1 MDAKEISMFRFL
13 DGTDKKFIIPVYQR
27 AYSWKH
33 ENCEALLKDL
43 TSVYENNYVSHFF
56 GSIVYVSN
64 DVGGCNEH
72 IIIDGQQRITTV
84 SLLLLAIRNYIIEHP
99 DIDTGVNPRKI
110 TDAYLTDVYANSE
123 KKLKLKLIQG
133 DDEAYDRLIENGTP
147 IANNNITAN
156 YNYFFKEISKR
167 NALEIKGLYDAVMK
181 LIIVNISLKPQD
193 GDDPQL
199 IFESLNSTGLGLD
212 ESDKIRNYILIGM
225 PAAKQETF
233 YKKYWEPLER
243 LVSHNDMKTFIRYYL
258 SVKTRDLFK
267 EDRLYFR
274 FKSFRMHQVCTIEEI
289 FEDILLFAGFYKT
302 IRHPMNKKN
311 SYEVVLARINKLEIK
326 SCTPIL
332 LELFIAHE
340 QNQLSDIELTEAFH
354 TLESYMARRI
364 ICGLGTQYYNK
375 LFVVLGAE
383 IEKLLEKDGAAYL
396 DAFKSALLNK
406 TGKSRFPNDHDFMDK
421 FMTFELYNAKASVRK
436 YFLER
441 FENFGN
447 REMIAVEEQ
456 ISDGSLTIEHIM
468 PQTLTEEWKVGLGEQ
483 WELIYSKYID
493 TIGNLTLTAYNSDYS
508 NLSFIKKKTLPEK
521 GFETSKLRL
530 NEYVKNC
537 ESWGESEILERARQ
551 LYKLAEQI
559 WPMAETD
566 YESQEE
572 DNWICWDDEDYDFTN
587 KTILKIVL
595 MGDELQTENITDA
608 YRKINVTVYNMDPA
622 GYVAMENS
630 WSGTDV
636 RRIRSPYEIGPS
648 VYITTNLN
656 SQSKAA
662 AIRELCEYFKFDS
675 SDLRYLVQA
684 TFDINNEATYDAV
697 TAGQLAY
704 RLIEKLLTE
713 DKLTEQEVEQL
724 KEKEFCRKMFYKVVY
739 PVLANKREDN
749 KGKGK
754 KCRYYSKPVQ
764 FRGKNIYISTEWF
777 DESRKDLVEWYKRH
791 T

>member
-13 DGTDKKFIIPVYQR
+13 DGADKKFIIPVYQR

-84 SLLLLAIRNYIIEHP
+84 SLLLLAIRNYITEHP
-99 DIDTGVNPRKI
+99 DIDTGVNPKKI
-110 TDAYLTDVYANSE
+110 TEAYLTDVYANSK

-133 DDEAYDRLIENGTP
+133 DDEAYDRLIQNEKP
-147 IANNNITAN
+147 IDNNNITTN
-156 YNYFFKEISKR
+156 YNYFYSEISR
-167 NALEIKGLYDAVMK
+167 RDTLQIKGLYDAIMK

-212 ESDKIRNYILIGM
+212 EADKIRNYILMGM
-225 PAAKQETF
+225 SAVRQESF
-233 YKKYWEPLER
+233 YKKYWETLEK
-243 LVSHNDMKTFIRYYL
+243 LVPHKDMKTFIRYYL
-258 SVKTRDLFK
+258 AVKTRDLFR
-267 EDRLYFR
+267 EDRLYFG
-274 FKSFRMHQVCTIEEI
+274 FKNFCLQQKCLIEET
-289 FEDILLFAGFYKT
+289 FEDVLLYAGYYKT
-302 IRHPMNKKN
+302 IRQPMNKKN
-311 SYEVVLARINKLEIK
+311 SYETVLTRINKLDLN

-332 LELFIAHE
+332 LDLFIAHE
-340 QNQLSDIELTEAFH
+340 HNQLSDAELTEAFCI
-354 TLESYMARRI
+354 LESYMARRI

-375 LFVVLGAE
+375 LFVSLGAE
-383 IEKLLEKDGAAYL
+383 IEKLVGKDGATYI
-396 DAFKSALLNK
+396 DAFKFAILSK
-406 TGKSRFPNDHDFMDK
+406 TGKSRFPNDHDFEDK
-421 FMTFELYNAKASVRK
+421 FMAFELYNAKASVRK
-436 YFLER
+436 YFFER

-447 REMIAVEEQ
+447 REMVAIEEQ
-456 ISDGSLTIEHIM
+456 ISDGTLTIEHIM
-468 PQTLTEEWKVGLGEQ
+468 PKTLSEEWKNGLGEQ
-483 WELIYSKYID
+483 WELIHSKYID

-508 NLSFIKKKTLPEK
+508 NLSFMKKKTLPGR

-537 ESWGESEILERARQ
+537 DSWGECEILERARL
-551 LYKLAEQI
+551 LYELAEQI

-566 YESQEE
+566 YDAQEE
-572 DNWICWDDEDYDFTN
+572 DKWICWDDEDYDFTD
-587 KTILKIVL
+587 KSILKIIL

-630 WSGTDV
+630 WSGTDAG
-636 RRIRSPYEIGPS
+636 RIRSPYEIGPS
-648 VYITTNLN
+648 VYITTNLS

-675 SDLRYLVQA
+675 SDLRYLVKA
-684 TFDINNEATYDAV
+684 TFDINNETTYNAV

-704 RLIEKLLTE
+704 RLIEKLLGE
-713 DKLTEQEVEQL
+713 NKLTEEEVEKL
-724 KEKEFCRKMFYKVVY
+724 KEKDFSRRTFYKVVY
-739 PVLANKREDN
+739 PVLANNREDN
-749 KGKGK
+749 KGKSK
-754 KCRYYSKPVQ
+754 KCRYYSKPVK
-764 FRGKNIYISTEWF
+764 FKGKNVYISTEWF

-791 T
+791 I